1 MSVLHAEVLE
11 AFRPIDVPEDKA
23 IRAATALTSSP
34 IEVEDATDKG
44 FSKRDADI
52 EAIRR
57 DVGAIKLDIVGIEG
71 EVATMKW
78 MGGIILAMLTTV
90 LFRVFSH

>member
-11 AFRPIDVPEDKA
+11 AFWSIDVPEDKA
-23 IRAATALTSSP
+23 IRAATALTSSLP
-34 IEVEDATDKG
+34 KVEDATDKG

-57 DVGAIKLDIVGIEG
+57 DVGAIKLDIIGIKG

-78 MGGIILAMLTTV
+78 MGGTILAMLTTV

>member
-1 MSVLHAEVLE
+1 MSVPHAEVLE
-11 AFRPIDVPEDKA
+11 VFRSIDVPEDKA
-23 IRAATALTSSP
+23 TRAATALPSSLTK
-34 IEVEDATDKG
+34 VEDATDKG
-44 FSKRDADI
+44 FSKRNADI

-57 DVGAIKLDIVGIEG
+57 DVGAIKLDIVGIKG

-78 MGGIILAMLTTV
+78 MGGIILAMLITV